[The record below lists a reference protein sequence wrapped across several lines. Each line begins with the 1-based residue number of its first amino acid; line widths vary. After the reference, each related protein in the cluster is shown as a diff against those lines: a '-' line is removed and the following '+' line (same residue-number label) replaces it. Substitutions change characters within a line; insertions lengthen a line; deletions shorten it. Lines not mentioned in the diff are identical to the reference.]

1 MAARVYSRPHGIC
14 IAVKRRKLVR
24 AGCYAQNPAPLAR
37 SNVVRGSPIYG
48 TKHAALYLRSVTID
62 NDHDRSREGRAVGLS
77 CLYYFPAIVTPA
89 IC

>member
-48 TKHAALYLRSVTID
+48 TKHAVLYLRSVTID
-62 NDHDRSREGRAVGLS
+62 NDQDRTRKGGVGLS
-77 CLYYFPAIVTPA
+77 CLYYFRAVVTPA